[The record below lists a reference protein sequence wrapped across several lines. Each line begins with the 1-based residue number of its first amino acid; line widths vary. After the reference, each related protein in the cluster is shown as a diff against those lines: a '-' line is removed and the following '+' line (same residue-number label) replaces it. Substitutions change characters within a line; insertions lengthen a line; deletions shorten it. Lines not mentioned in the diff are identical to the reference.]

1 MNYCMRRK
9 YVAVVVFVSWPA
21 RRLLHKPNFFFLTI
35 GRAIIGM
42 EHVTTWAL
50 LVAENGVL
58 KRASSG
64 YLRQAGMA
72 IMPQGFFSNIVYYN
86 VVFLSSCLELAFSVC
101 FASA

>member
-1 MNYCMRRK
+1 MLLWLSLCHGPLD
-9 YVAVVVFVSWPA
+9 VFYI
-21 RRLLHKPNFFFLTI
+21 NQTIFFLTI

>member
-1 MNYCMRRK
+1 
-9 YVAVVVFVSWPA
+9 
-21 RRLLHKPNFFFLTI
+21 
-35 GRAIIGM
+35 M

-72 IMPQGFFSNIVYYN
+72 IMPQGFFFQY
-86 VVFLSSCLELAFSVC
+86 CLLQCCFSVKLFRAC
-101 FASA
+101 ILCLFCKCLTVMLILCMLKVKSHPFFSNYWVKLGS